1 MIKELLKSA
10 LVSLGANKTRTF
22 LTMLGI
28 IIGVF
33 AVVTLISIGQGIQ
46 NFVTDRFSN
55 LGSNLIFVAPGK
67 VDLRSDPGANF
78 LTNKLDEKH
87 FKLIETYSS
96 DYIQYLTPMMEIG
109 KSLSYKNKTYY
120 SVVQATNEEGNMA
133 YNIELSSG
141 KFFEKSDVSA
151 RNKVVVLGSE
161 VAKEFFPNQEALGN
175 NIKIEDKVFTVV
187 GVAKEKGGQL
197 DSRVYIPY
205 TTAKRL
211 FNIDK
216 FSALVMKAKS
226 PELVDSAIKSVE
238 NSLLRDLEDT
248 EFTALSQK
256 EILDSFTSILANIT
270 IGIGAIAA
278 ISLLVGGIGIM
289 NIMLVT
295 VTERTREIGLRK
307 AVGATPNNIA
317 LQFMV
322 EATSLSVLG
331 GLIGI
336 ILGVFVAFIIKTY
349 FNFNAEVPLW
359 SIILAFSFS
368 FAVGV
373 IFGTYPAIKA
383 SKKDPIEAL
392 RYE

>member
-1 MIKELLKSA
+1 MIKELLKTA
-10 LVSLGANKTRTF
+10 LSSLFANKTRSF

-46 NFVTDRFSN
+46 NFVTSRFSN

-67 VDLRSDPGANF
+67 LDLRGDPGANY
-78 LTNKLDEKH
+78 LTNKLDDKH
-87 FKLIETYSS
+87 LKLVETYSS
-96 DYIQYLTPMMEIG
+96 DYVRYLTPMMEIG
-109 KSLSYKNKTYY
+109 KNLSYKNKTYY
-120 SVVQATNEEGNMA
+120 SVVQATNEEGNLA
-133 YNIELSSG
+133 YNVELVSG
-141 KFFEKSDVSA
+141 KFFEKSDVTT
-151 RNKVVVLGSE
+151 RNKVVVIGSE
-161 VAKEFFPNQEALGN
+161 ISKEFFSNQEAVGN
-175 NIKIEDKVFTVV
+175 NIKIDDKVFTVI

-205 TTAKRL
+205 TTAKRM
-211 FNIDK
+211 FNIER
-216 FSALVMKAKS
+216 FSALVMQAKS
-226 PELVDSAIKSVE
+226 PDLVESGIKSVE
-238 NSLLRDLEDT
+238 NALLRDLDETD
-248 EFTALSQK
+248 FTVLSQK

-331 GLIGI
+331 GLIGLS
-336 ILGVFVAFIIKTY
+336 LGIFVAFIIKTY
-349 FNFNAEVPLW
+349 FGFDAEVPLW
-359 SIILAFSFS
+359 SIILAFTFS
-368 FAVGV
+368 CGVGV
-373 IFGTYPAIKA
+373 IFGTYPAVKA
-383 SKKDPIEAL
+383 AQKDPIEAL

>member
-1 MIKELLKSA
+1 MIKELLKTA
-10 LVSLGANKTRTF
+10 LSSLFANKTRSF

-46 NFVTDRFSN
+46 NFVTSRFSN

-67 VDLRSDPGANF
+67 LDLRGDPGANY
-78 LTNKLDEKH
+78 LTNKLDDKH
-87 FKLIETYSS
+87 LKLVETYSS
-96 DYIQYLTPMMEIG
+96 DYVRYLTPMMEIG
-109 KSLSYKNKTYY
+109 KNLSYKNKTYY
-120 SVVQATNEEGNMA
+120 SVVQATNEEGNLA
-133 YNIELSSG
+133 YNVELVSG
-141 KFFEKSDVSA
+141 KFFEKSDVTT
-151 RNKVVVLGSE
+151 RNKVVVIGSE
-161 VAKEFFPNQEALGN
+161 IAKEFFSNQEAIGN
-175 NIKIEDKVFTVV
+175 NIKIDDKVFTVI

-205 TTAKRL
+205 TTAKRM
-211 FNIDK
+211 FNIER
-216 FSALVMKAKS
+216 FSALVMQAKS
-226 PELVDSAIKSVE
+226 PDLVDSGIKSVE
-238 NSLLRDLEDT
+238 NALLRDLDETD
-248 EFTALSQK
+248 FTVLSQK

-331 GLIGI
+331 GLIGLYLG
-336 ILGVFVAFIIKTY
+336 ILVAFIIRTY
-349 FNFNAEVPLW
+349 FGFDAEVPLW
-359 SIILAFSFS
+359 SVILAFTFS
-368 FAVGV
+368 FGVGV

-383 SKKDPIEAL
+383 AQKDPIEAL

>member
-1 MIKELLKSA
+1 MIKELLKTA
-10 LVSLGANKTRTF
+10 LSSLFSNKTRSF

-46 NFVTDRFSN
+46 NFVTSRFSN

-67 VDLRSDPGANF
+67 LDLRGDPGANY

-96 DYIQYLTPMMEIG
+96 DYIKYLTPMMEIG
-109 KSLSYKNKTYY
+109 KNLSFKNKTYY
-120 SVVQATNEEGNMA
+120 SVVQATNEEGNLA
-133 YNIELSSG
+133 YNIELVSG
-141 KFFEKSDVSA
+141 KYFEKSDVTT
-151 RNKVVVLGSE
+151 RNKVVVIGSE
-161 VAKEFFPNQEALGN
+161 IAKEFFSNQEALGN
-175 NIKIEDKVFTVV
+175 NIKIDDKVFTVI

-211 FNIDK
+211 FNIER
-216 FSALVMKAKS
+216 FSALVMQAKS
-226 PELVDSAIKSVE
+226 PDLVDSGIKSVE
-238 NSLLRDLEDT
+238 NALLRDLDGT
-248 EFTALSQK
+248 DFTVLSQK

-331 GLIGI
+331 GVIGLTLG
-336 ILGVFVAFIIKTY
+336 ILVAFIIKTY
-349 FNFNAEVPLW
+349 FGFEAEVPLW
-359 SIILAFSFS
+359 SVILAFSFS
-368 FAVGV
+368 FGVGV

-383 SKKDPIEAL
+383 SQKDPIEAL

>member
-1 MIKELLKSA
+1 MIKELLKTA
-10 LVSLGANKTRTF
+10 LSSLFSNKTRSF

-46 NFVTDRFSN
+46 NFVTSRFSN

-67 VDLRSDPGANF
+67 LDFRGDPGANY
-78 LTNKLDEKH
+78 LTNKLDDKH
-87 FKLIETYSS
+87 FKLVETYSS
-96 DYIQYLTPMMEIG
+96 DYVKYLTPMMEIG
-109 KSLSYKNKTYY
+109 KNLSFKNKTYY
-120 SVVQATNEEGNMA
+120 SVVQATNEEGNLA
-133 YNIELSSG
+133 YNVELISG
-141 KFFEKSDVSA
+141 KFFEKSDVTT
-151 RNKVVVLGSE
+151 RNKVVVIGSE
-161 VAKEFFPNQEALGN
+161 IAKEFFSNQEAVGN
-175 NIKIEDKVFTVV
+175 NIKIDDKVFTVI

-205 TTAKRL
+205 TTAKRM
-211 FNIDK
+211 FNIER
-216 FSALVMKAKS
+216 FSALVMQAKS
-226 PELVDSAIKSVE
+226 PDLVDSGIKSVE
-238 NSLLRDLEDT
+238 NALLRDLDETD
-248 EFTALSQK
+248 FTVLSQK
-256 EILDSFTSILANIT
+256 EILESFTSILANIT

-331 GLIGI
+331 GLIGLS
-336 ILGVFVAFIIKTY
+336 LGVLVAFIIKTY
-349 FNFNAEVPLW
+349 FGFEAEVPLW
-359 SIILAFSFS
+359 SVILAFTFS
-368 FAVGV
+368 FGVGV
-373 IFGTYPAIKA
+373 IFGTYPAVKA
-383 SKKDPIEAL
+383 AQKDPIEAL

>member
-1 MIKELLKSA
+1 MIKELLKTA
-10 LVSLGANKTRTF
+10 LSSLFANKTRSF

-46 NFVTDRFSN
+46 NFVTSRFSN

-67 VDLRSDPGANF
+67 LDLRGDPGANY
-78 LTNKLDEKH
+78 LTNKLDDKH
-87 FKLIETYSS
+87 LKLVETYSS
-96 DYIQYLTPMMEIG
+96 DYVRYLTPMMEIG
-109 KSLSYKNKTYY
+109 KNLSYKNKTYY
-120 SVVQATNEEGNMA
+120 SVVQATNEEGNLA
-133 YNIELSSG
+133 YNVELVSG
-141 KFFEKSDVSA
+141 KFFEKSDVTT
-151 RNKVVVLGSE
+151 RNKVVVIGSE
-161 VAKEFFPNQEALGN
+161 IAKEFFSNQEAIGN
-175 NIKIEDKVFTVV
+175 NIKIDDKVFTVI

-205 TTAKRL
+205 TTAKRM
-211 FNIDK
+211 FNIER
-216 FSALVMKAKS
+216 FSALVMQAKS
-226 PELVDSAIKSVE
+226 PDLVDSGIKSVE
-238 NSLLRDLEDT
+238 NALLRDLDETD
-248 EFTALSQK
+248 FTVLSQK

-331 GLIGI
+331 GLIGLSLG
-336 ILGVFVAFIIKTY
+336 ILVAFIIRTY
-349 FNFNAEVPLW
+349 FGFDAEVPLW
-359 SIILAFSFS
+359 SVILAFTFS
-368 FAVGV
+368 FGVGV

-383 SKKDPIEAL
+383 AQKDPIEAL

>member
-1 MIKELLKSA
+1 MIKELLKTA
-10 LVSLGANKTRTF
+10 LSSLFSNKTRSF

-46 NFVTDRFSN
+46 NFVTSRFSN

-67 VDLRSDPGANF
+67 LDLRGDPGANY

-96 DYIQYLTPMMEIG
+96 DYIKYLTPMMEIG
-109 KSLSYKNKTYY
+109 KNLSFKNKTYY
-120 SVVQATNEEGNMA
+120 SVVQATNEEGNLA
-133 YNIELSSG
+133 YNIELVSG
-141 KFFEKSDVSA
+141 KYFEKSDVTT
-151 RNKVVVLGSE
+151 RNKVVVIGSE
-161 VAKEFFPNQEALGN
+161 IAKEFFSNQEALGN
-175 NIKIEDKVFTVV
+175 NIKIDDKVFTVI

-211 FNIDK
+211 FNIER
-216 FSALVMKAKS
+216 FSALVMQAKS
-226 PELVDSAIKSVE
+226 PDLVDSGIKSVE
-238 NSLLRDLEDT
+238 NALLRDLDDT
-248 EFTALSQK
+248 DFTVLSQK

-331 GLIGI
+331 GVIGLTLG
-336 ILGVFVAFIIKTY
+336 ILVAFIIKTY
-349 FNFNAEVPLW
+349 FGFEAEVPLW
-359 SIILAFSFS
+359 SVILAFSFS
-368 FAVGV
+368 FGVGV

-383 SKKDPIEAL
+383 SQKDPIEAL